1 MGLCQVGGPLFRG
14 LQTPLIRVVLGL
26 TPRKCRA
33 HGLNKT
39 QGQCLGTTLLLADLP
54 SGGDGSDGRRWMVEC
69 LEYVVGFRLRA
80 VSHGNNST
88 GPLASSGLV
97 RLSRFQVPV
106 PVSLRKK
113 NGPTPHAPA
122 PPTLK
127 LPPTT
132 TSANQH
138 HRRSVAATSSLFGLY
153 RVSHSF
159 ITSLHSL
166 CVHRVAAA
174 SRLMHALG
182 RLDPLGGDL

>member
-1 MGLCQVGGPLFRG
+1 MGLCQVSGPLFPG
-14 LQTPLIRVVLGL
+14 LQTSKIREVSGL
-26 TPRKCRA
+26 TPQKYRA
-33 HGLNKT
+33 HGLNKA
-39 QGQCLGTTLLLADLP
+39 QGQCLWATLLLANLP
-54 SGGDGSDGRRWMVEC
+54 SSGDGSDGRRWMVQC
-69 LEYVVGFRLRA
+69 LEYFVGSRLGA
-80 VSHGNNST
+80 VSRGSILP

-97 RLSRFQVPV
+97 RLSRFQEPV

-122 PPTLK
+122 PPRLK

-153 RVSHSF
+153 RVFHSF
-159 ITSLHSL
+159 TTSLHSL

-174 SRLMHALG
+174 SRLMHATG
-182 RLDPLGGDL
+182 RLDPFGGDL